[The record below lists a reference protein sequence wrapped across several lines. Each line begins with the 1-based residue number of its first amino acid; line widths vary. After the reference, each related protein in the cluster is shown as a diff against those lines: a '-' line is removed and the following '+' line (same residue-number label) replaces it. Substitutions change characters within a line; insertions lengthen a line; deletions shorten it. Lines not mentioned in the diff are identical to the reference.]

1 MSDQPI
7 TQAMPL
13 IAIDIG
19 NTAIKAAAY
28 SPQATRDGSV
38 AAPEQSDGAD
48 GARGEILRLPVT
60 TSDFSPLMSLAMGE
74 AVRWWIASV
83 HRPAAQRLADWLRK
97 HRPADEVHLVTFG
110 DVPIVASVRF
120 PERVGIDRL
129 LSAAAANQL
138 RAPARPAIVVD
149 AGSAVTVDAVDA
161 DGTFLGGAIF
171 PGASLMAKSLAV
183 HTDQLPLI
191 ATEIVNA
198 PSSIGKA
205 TDEAIAAGVCWA
217 LLGGIREIVERTSQ
231 SLSPTPELFLTG
243 GDAVWLNE
251 HLAGDYRYVPDLV
264 LRGVLHAARRA
275 DQPA

>member
-1 MSDQPI
+1 M
-7 TQAMPL
+7 QAMPL

-19 NTAIKAAAY
+19 NTAIKAVDY
-28 SPQATRDGSV
+28 SPQATRDGSIAV
-38 AAPEQSDGAD
+38 PEQTDGAERAGD
-48 GARGEILRLPVT
+48 EILRLPVT

-97 HRPADEVHLVTFG
+97 NRPADEVHLVTFG

-129 LSAAAANQL
+129 LSAAAANHL
-138 RAPARPAIVVD
+138 RDQERPAIIVD
-149 AGSAVTVDAVDA
+149 AGSAVTVDAVDFG
-161 DGTFLGGAIF
+161 GTFLGGAIF

-198 PSSIGKA
+198 PPSIGKS

-217 LLGGIREIVERTSQ
+217 LLGGIRELVARTSQ
-231 SLSPTPELFLTG
+231 SLTPAPELFLTG
-243 GDAVWLNE
+243 GDAVWLRE
-251 HLAGDYRYVPDLV
+251 HLAAEYRFVPDLV
-264 LRGVLHAARRA
+264 LQGVLHASRQA
-275 DQPA
+275 DRPA